1 MSITLHR
8 SCCCNVLFS
17 PNFDT
22 YLFSINFLDANGTYQ
37 LILEKREMEES
48 EMIIGS
54 SCGHVTKQTVTKR
67 KINRCLNVL
76 KPVKQ
81 ANSVKEAFFLYE
93 RTQCI

>member
-1 MSITLHR
+1 
-8 SCCCNVLFS
+8 
-17 PNFDT
+17 
-22 YLFSINFLDANGTYQ
+22 
-37 LILEKREMEES
+37 
-48 EMIIGS
+48 MIIGS